1 MADERDRERYS
12 SSPTSMELEE
22 HDLLPSP
29 PMPEVKGSYSPDE
42 LVYSQNQSDSAIS
55 VGLQS
60 KFLWRQFDSIGTEMI
75 VTRRGR

>member
-1 MADERDRERYS
+1 MADEIDRERYS
-12 SSPTSMELEE
+12 TSPTSMEMD
-22 HDLLPSP
+22 HDMLPSP

-42 LVYSQNQSDSAIS
+42 LVYSQNQSDSAMS

-60 KFLWRQFDSIGTEMI
+60 KFLWQQFDSIGTEMI